1 MSVRTMSS
9 KLDLLEII
17 NQQENII
24 SKQKEAIEKLV
35 NETVEQENMIAV
47 LMGDEL
53 G

>member
-1 MSVRTMSS
+1 MRTMSS

>member
-1 MSVRTMSS
+1 MSS